1 MKQLVIGLGEVG
13 SALQNILGC
22 DGYDVSGPLPP
33 SEQYDVLHIS
43 FPYSDGFVG
52 FTKAYIE
59 TFKPSLVV
67 VHSSVPVGTCDKEGW
82 VHSPIRGVHPNLE
95 QGIRTF
101 VKYFGCEDAKLADQA
116 AEPFRQQGINCFYCP
131 SAAESEAL
139 KLWDTTQYGIQIMLE
154 KHIHAWCEKHG
165 LDSSIIYT
173 HANRTYNLG
182 YTRLGMDHVVR
193 PHLAHMDGPIGGHC
207 VIPNAHLLD
216 SELAK
221 LLLEFNA
228 QL

>member
-13 SALQNILGC
+13 SAIQNILGC
-22 DGYDVSGPLPP
+22 DGYDVNGGLPQ
-33 SEQYDVLHIS
+33 EAQYDVLHIC
-43 FPYSDGFVG
+43 FPYSDGFAGSV
-52 FTKAYIE
+52 KAYMLE
-59 TFKPSLVV
+59 WKPSLVV

-95 QGIRTF
+95 QGIKTF
-101 VKYFGCEDAKLADQA
+101 VKYFGCEDAKLADKA
-116 AEPFRQQGINCFYCP
+116 AEPFRAQGINCFYCP
-131 SAAESEAL
+131 SAAETEAL

-154 KHIHAWCEKHG
+154 KHIHDWCEKHG

-173 HANRTYNLG
+173 HANCTYNYG
-182 YTRLGMDHVVR
+182 YTRLGMEHVVR
-193 PHLAHMDGPIGGHC
+193 PFLNHMDGPIGGHC

-221 LLLEFNA
+221 LLIEFNT